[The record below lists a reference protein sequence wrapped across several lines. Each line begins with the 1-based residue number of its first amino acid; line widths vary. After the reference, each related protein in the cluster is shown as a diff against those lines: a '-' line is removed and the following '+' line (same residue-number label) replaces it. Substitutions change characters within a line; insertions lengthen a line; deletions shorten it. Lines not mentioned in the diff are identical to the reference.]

1 MWCIHSVWVSSLCWN
16 ALPAALSSSST
27 WRAPACRQVIVC
39 PPLLMIGFSWFFSTV
54 SQRQRPNN
62 SVLETKQQAL
72 QYDPPSQLHLVTPAP
87 TLALCR
93 CLKIEKKKN
102 TKEKSR
108 DKCEGRDKKL
118 RKIDGQKMTG
128 MQHACLS
135 PFRSFVYMWPYRW
148 TPCTFH
154 SGNSRIPTPKAAP
167 KWPPIRR
174 LPGAPQLL
182 RYMKG
187 LTQNSLG
194 LLRMFAAM
202 FALFCIRMEHIGTSH
217 FITALWVLDSCRHEV
232 VQACARDK
240 APRAFDFVY
249 CLRWSMIKS
258 SI

>member
-1 MWCIHSVWVSSLCWN
+1 MPCRPRYLLRLPDGHQLAGKSSCVL
-16 ALPAALSSSST
+16 LSS
-27 WRAPACRQVIVC
+27 WLVFH
-39 PPLLMIGFSWFFSTV
+39 GFSLLSHNGNVPTTLSWKQNNKRCSMTHQANCT
-54 SQRQRPNN
+54 SSRQ
-62 SVLETKQQAL
+62 
-72 QYDPPSQLHLVTPAP
+72 PPRWRFVDAS
-87 TLALCR
+87 R
-93 CLKIEKKKN
+93 LKKRKTQKK
-102 TKEKSR
+102 KSR